1 VGKEEAVASARHR
14 QQLDGTVTPRRPVVS
29 SYAPTRSPR
38 ALGSA
43 TKVARRRGLGEALRQ
58 AASKS
63 LARMSEAAN
72 TTRQSLDALLLLSRA
87 QTRELEFA
95 SVDLTRVMRAV
106 RLGAT
111 ARLQDTGGSLSVGDL
126 PVIQADSSQMHQLFQ
141 NLVDNS
147 LKFVREGVPPCVTI
161 HAEVLPAYA
170 DRLNVGGELCRI
182 YVEDGGVGFH
192 ESDGERMFAPLGK
205 APGSPEEGAGIGL
218 AVCRAIADQHGGTI
232 SARSRPGQGSTF
244 IVELPLRQAASALG
258 RSERPIVV
266 GKGA

>member
-1 VGKEEAVASARHR
+1 VASAGHR
-14 QQLDGTVTPRRPVVS
+14 EHLNGTVTPG
-29 SYAPTRSPR
+29 R
-38 ALGSA
+38 ALVDRHTGAGRQQILSRA
-43 TKVARRRGLGEALRQ
+43 TKAARRRGLGEALRV
-58 AASKS
+58 AASRS

-87 QTRELEFA
+87 QTRELEFVA
-95 SVDLTRVMRAV
+95 VDLTRVMRAV

-111 ARLQDTGGSLSVGDL
+111 ARLQETGGSLSVGDL

-147 LKFVREGVPPCVTI
+147 LKFVHEGVPPCVTI

-192 ESDGERMFAPLGK
+192 ECDGERMFAPLGK

-232 SARSRPGQGSTF
+232 SARSCPGQGSTF